1 MDDRAAAGEQS
12 AATIRTVAAP
22 LSDADKAVL
31 GLLTRRG
38 KQTKLGVDVEKR
50 ASDLVTRFTNIVA
63 ASRARGVPAPSPT
76 QWSLLAE
83 QAAMNT
89 DRADLKKALLDEKTG
104 TCVGKTNPEWAP
116 FGKVLEDVLS
126 QDGDNVVIAA
136 AALDRA
142 ARRMRARLIAGKD
155 VSQDTR
161 Q

>member
-1 MDDRAAAGEQS
+1 MDDRPVASEQG

-50 ASDLVTRFTNIVA
+50 ARDLVTRFTNIVA
-63 ASRARGVPAPSPT
+63 ASRARGVAAPSPT

-89 DRADLKKALLDEKTG
+89 GLDRLRAALLDENTG
-104 TCVGKTNPEWAP
+104 TCFGKANPEWAP
-116 FGKVLEDVLS
+116 FGKVLEGVLS

-142 ARRMRARLIAGKD
+142 ARRMRARMIADKD
-155 VSQDTR
+155 VSEDTR